1 MEQQTPVTGSV
12 GMSVAAVTM
21 PSGSEGQSSNT
32 AELRLVY
39 LATAADTSCV
49 SHDDDSR
56 QHTVVSVGDVS
67 HHMIMDINGSDNDD
81 DDDDDDDDASIEEA
95 QHNMS
100 DSYGNATVLQRN

>member
-1 MEQQTPVTGSV
+1 MPVTGSV
-12 GMSVAAVTM
+12 GMSVSAVTV
-21 PSGSEGQSSNT
+21 PSGSDGQSSNT

-67 HHMIMDINGSDNDD
+67 HHMIMDINGSDNE
-81 DDDDDDDDASIEEA
+81 DDDDDDDASIEEA

-100 DSYGNATVLQRN
+100 DRYGNATMLQRN